1 MAKKTA
7 EEKQQEREEK
17 LQVREESLM
26 QNYTNDEGKMQEGCK
41 LLGKDAKN
49 FYLYNPYNEILMQ
62 EASRQSQIEIE
73 VPSWSEIFPMDCWY
87 AKPKNFV
94 CQLKKIAGKDLA
106 NPLLKNKRL
115 LLLINGDVFYSMS
128 PERKKYHLLKELT
141 RILYDTEKDKL
152 KILKYEYQNNNVVMD
167 TFGANPT
174 EQELKEKFQ

>member
-26 QNYTNDEGKMQEGCK
+26 QNYTDDEGKMKEGCR

-49 FYLYNPYNEILMQ
+49 FFLYNPYNEILMS
-62 EASRQSQIEIE
+62 EASRQSGIEIE
-73 VPSWSEIFPMDCWY
+73 IPSFSDIFPMDCWY

-94 CQLKKIAGKDLA
+94 CQLKKISGKDLA
-106 NPLLKNKRL
+106 NPLLEGRKL
-115 LLLINGDVFYSMS
+115 ILLINGDAFYASS
-128 PERKKYHLLKELT
+128 IERRKYYLLKELT

-152 KILKYEYQNNNVVMD
+152 KLLKYEYQNNNVVMS
-167 TFGANPT
+167 TFGAHPT
-174 EQELKEKFQ
+174 EEQLKEKFQ